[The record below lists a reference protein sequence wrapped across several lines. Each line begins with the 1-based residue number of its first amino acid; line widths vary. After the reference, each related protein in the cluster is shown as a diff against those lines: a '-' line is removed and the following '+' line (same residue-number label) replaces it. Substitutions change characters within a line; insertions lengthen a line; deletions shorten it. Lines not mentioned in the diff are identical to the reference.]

1 MYLKED
7 AGMMERIFCLSD
19 FALTR
24 MINRMFGKEYKPE
37 TEVVRDWDSEEP
49 LCVRLTVGC
58 ADRYEYRLI
67 HEYGC
72 FQVRASEQAG
82 RHYEAE
88 IPVYSTDRVKDP
100 GFSYC
105 GKNIEERE
113 TEIREYSGKECVR
126 LSVRTITLAGC
137 SAEKLREMGLVL
149 FLPFLFYEFLKKWW
163 GKKEKQDALK
173 YLMIY
178 DVPEALRTGIAEME
192 LTMYDAQKLKQ
203 LCRKMAWHLL
213 VLEDWVDSLEMQNL
227 IMESLDT
234 DLEILE
240 QEYQEVLRQ
249 IPKGNSTA

>member
-1 MYLKED
+1 MILFTSAID
-7 AGMMERIFCLSD
+7 NGAHRRPF
-19 FALTR
+19 FA
-24 MINRMFGKEYKPE
+24 NRAQKAAVVYGAVTLFVVLFSFVYHQFSH
-37 TEVVRDWDSEEP
+37 EVTSFYMTWAALFP
-49 LCVRLTVGC
+49 
-58 ADRYEYRLI
+58 
-67 HEYGC
+67 
-72 FQVRASEQAG
+72 F
-82 RHYEAE
+82 
-88 IPVYSTDRVKDP
+88 
-100 GFSYC
+100 
-105 GKNIEERE
+105 
-113 TEIREYSGKECVR
+113 
-126 LSVRTITLAGC
+126 
-137 SAEKLREMGLVL
+137 VL
-149 FLPFLFYEFLKKWW
+149 GFLPFLFYEFLKKGW

>member
-37 TEVVRDWDSEEP
+37 TEVVRNWDSEEP

-88 IPVYSTDRVKDP
+88 RP
-100 GFSYC
+100 GEGSWFFLLRKKYR
-105 GKNIEERE
+105 G
-113 TEIREYSGKECVR
+113 
-126 LSVRTITLAGC
+126 AG
-137 SAEKLREMGLVL
+137 
-149 FLPFLFYEFLKKWW
+149 
-163 GKKEKQDALK
+163 D
-173 YLMIY
+173 
-178 DVPEALRTGIAEME
+178 
-192 LTMYDAQKLKQ
+192 
-203 LCRKMAWHLL
+203 
-213 VLEDWVDSLEMQNL
+213 
-227 IMESLDT
+227 
-234 DLEILE
+234 
-240 QEYQEVLRQ
+240 
-249 IPKGNSTA
+249 